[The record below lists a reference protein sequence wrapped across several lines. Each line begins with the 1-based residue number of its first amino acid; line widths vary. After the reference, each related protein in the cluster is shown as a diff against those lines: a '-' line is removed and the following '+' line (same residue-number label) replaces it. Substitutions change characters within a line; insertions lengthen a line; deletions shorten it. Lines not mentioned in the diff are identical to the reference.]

1 MKPIS
6 TTTTFLVPLFFVL
19 GLVTAPP
26 VGADTPTAKPAP
38 GACTGSACLPSLS
51 HLPRRTPQPFRQSG
65 RGGDE
70 RLETA
75 SASGSDLCAPPAPLC
90 GA

>member
-6 TTTTFLVPLFFVL
+6 TATTFFVPLFFVL
-19 GLVTAPP
+19 GVATAPP
-26 VGADTPTAKPAP
+26 VGADTPAAKPAP

-51 HLPRRTPQPFRQSG
+51 HLLRRAPLHFRQSG
-65 RGGDE
+65 LGGDE
-70 RLETA
+70 QRETP
-75 SASGSDLCAPPAPLC
+75 SAPGSDLCAPLAPRC